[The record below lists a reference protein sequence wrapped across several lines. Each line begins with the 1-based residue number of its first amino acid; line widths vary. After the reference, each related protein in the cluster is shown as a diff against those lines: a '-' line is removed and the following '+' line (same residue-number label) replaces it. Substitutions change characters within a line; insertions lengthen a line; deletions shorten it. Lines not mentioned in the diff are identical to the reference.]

1 MQGTYE
7 FMSDG
12 LLDAARYCCDY
23 LQSPVDD
30 LYSFY
35 HTLQWAAVF
44 HNQEFADKDIFVPPY
59 LKGLRENLLG
69 DYRSST
75 TLKIIDHSTLRP
87 RDYGSVVAN
96 CQPLL
101 RAWNL
106 ELQNLRADW
115 KDCQYALEEQKTKA
129 EIYIPLFLT
138 FAVRGVA
145 VLAELVHKYTK
156 DMD

>member
-12 LLDAARYCCDY
+12 LLDAAKYCCDY

-44 HNQEFADKDIFVPPY
+44 HNREFADKDIPVPPY

-75 TLKIIDHSTLRP
+75 TLKITNRLPLRP
-87 RDYGSVVAN
+87 HVCGSVVAN
-96 CQPLL
+96 CRPLL

-106 ELQNLRADW
+106 ELENLGADW
-115 KDCQYALEEQKTKA
+115 MECQYALEEQKSKA

-138 FAVRGVA
+138 IATRGVA